1 MNKNSKLTIVV
12 SALTLIVLVLSACAQ
27 STPAP
32 QAQPAAPEQVIVE
45 KTVVVEKEVVVTVT
59 GTPVPETGPEPV
71 TLTYYTF
78 SAAPDHLEELDQ
90 MIQIFEAAHPNIT
103 IQVETAPFDNY
114 FTKLQTLIAGGMAPD
129 IFELNYENFVTYASK
144 GLLLDLNPL
153 GSSDASFDASI
164 YYPRALEAFNYNG
177 MQLGLPATFSTVV
190 LYYNKDLF
198 DQAGVAYPQE
208 DWTWADAV
216 EAGKKINDPAAG
228 VYGLHSGIQFWEFYK
243 KAAQNNCKFFNE
255 DKSEVLINSPE
266 CVEALE
272 TMISFIEAEKV
283 MPSEAEMGGLSDGDM
298 FLQGKLGMDVTG
310 IWMFAA
316 FKDAPFAWDIEVEP
330 GMAEHAAH
338 FFANAAS
345 VFAATKHPQ
354 EAWEWVKFFTSD
366 PEMARIRVE
375 SGWELP
381 ALSNPAFFD
390 EYLKQTPPENRQ
402 AVFNSL
408 KYAVVPPVIER
419 QGEFQDAVGLL
430 LDQARLG
437 QITPQQALDQAKIEI
452 EALLQ

>member
-208 DWTWADAV
+208 GWTWADAV

-330 GMAEHAAH
+330 GMAEHATH

>member
-330 GMAEHAAH
+330 GMAEHATH

>member
-208 DWTWADAV
+208 GWTWADAV